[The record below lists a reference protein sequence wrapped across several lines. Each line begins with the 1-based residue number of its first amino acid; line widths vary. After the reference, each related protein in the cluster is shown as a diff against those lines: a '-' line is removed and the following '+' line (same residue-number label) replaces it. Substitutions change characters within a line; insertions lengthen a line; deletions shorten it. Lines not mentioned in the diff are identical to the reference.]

1 MRISPKKYAQSL
13 LLALEGKNKKEAEV
27 LLDRFLALLIENGN
41 IGQAEKIISEFERA
55 WDKSVGV
62 SLVEVTSAKELDK
75 ETRAEVKK
83 HLAKIFG
90 AKEVEMEEKVDPS
103 IIGGLILREG
113 DKILDGS
120 VRGRMNSLKEAIRS

>member
-13 LLALEGKNKKEAEV
+13 LLALEGKSKKEAEV

-55 WDKSVGV
+55 WDKSAGI
-62 SLVEVTSAKELDK
+62 SRVEVSSAKELDK
-75 ETRAEVKK
+75 ETRVEVKK

-120 VRGRMNSLKEAIRS
+120 VRGRMRDLREVIKS

>member
-75 ETRAEVKK
+75 ETRVEVKK